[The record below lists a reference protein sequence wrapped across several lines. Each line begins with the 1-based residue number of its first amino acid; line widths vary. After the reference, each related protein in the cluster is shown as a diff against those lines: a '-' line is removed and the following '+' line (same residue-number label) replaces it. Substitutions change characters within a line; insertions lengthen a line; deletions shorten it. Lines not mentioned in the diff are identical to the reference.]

1 LSDPTSTPHINPSLR
16 ALLHQHRCGNRDRLL
31 LALATLPQDVQA
43 DLLRLLH
50 EIQTEAERDGARKF
64 ARKF

>member
-1 LSDPTSTPHINPSLR
+1 LSDPTPTPHINPSLR
-16 ALLHQHRCGNRDRLL
+16 ALLHQHRCNRDRLL
-31 LALATLPQDVQA
+31 PALATLPQDVQA